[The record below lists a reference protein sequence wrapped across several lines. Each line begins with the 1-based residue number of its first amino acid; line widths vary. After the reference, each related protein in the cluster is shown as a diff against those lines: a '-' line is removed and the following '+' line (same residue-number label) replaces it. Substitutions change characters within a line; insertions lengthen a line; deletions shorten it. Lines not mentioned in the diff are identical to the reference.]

1 MVRVGRKVTEPF
13 TIAPSGGDLHIRA
26 NGKRRAG
33 CRGSGGESPR
43 RNRLRTY
50 FELFEMAERVLQYA
64 AEFQLAFQIE
74 KEYLVVF
81 RPMDSAR

>member
-1 MVRVGRKVTEPF
+1 MLDPSAKVTEPF
-13 TIAPSGGDLHIRA
+13 TIAPSGGRSSYPSEWETTCGVSRI
-26 NGKRRAG
+26 
-33 CRGSGGESPR
+33 GGESPR

-50 FELFEMAERVLQYA
+50 FELFEMAEHVLQYA

-81 RPMDSAR
+81 RPMHSAR